1 MANAIPAA
9 GMPAATTYPRW
20 RATGGGGWA
29 DAPDG
34 RTLKRE
40 RLETRARTT
49 DATGQLLRCFPRWSR
64 ALEQLTSQALGRLAG
79 NEPVDP
85 NDPDVWRSR
94 DAHARAV
101 LHRHG
106 HGKVSADPTHVRR
119 ARCADRRAGPRRP
132 QRRVGLEHGHRSGV
146 HPRRGVAPVAREP
159 ADRPRGSV
167 GFGRIRS
174 TSGVRSRARSGSRTV
189 ERTICRG
196 GCWLTPT
203 SSTPRTCAVGG
214 SARTPGSRSPVSS
227 SAAWARWSG
236 RSACSSCGARVE

>member
-1 MANAIPAA
+1 MANTIPAA

-94 DAHARAV
+94 DAHAQAV

-132 QRRVGLEHGHRSGV
+132 QRRAGLEHGHRSGV

-167 GFGRIRS
+167 GL
-174 TSGVRSRARSGSRTV
+174 GVSARPAARARAPARA
-189 ERTICRG
+189 RG
-196 GCWLTPT
+196 
-203 SSTPRTCAVGG
+203 
-214 SARTPGSRSPVSS
+214 RS
-227 SAAWARWSG
+227 SG
-236 RSACSSCGARVE
+236 RSVAVGAGSPRPVRRRGPALLADRLGHLALARR